1 MNEHWSISA
10 YSKTGTIHSDKTS
23 CALGAPP
30 GMKMGSCTLTRRKLF
45 IFSRSRGHFQ
55 SSGFIKTSL
64 KWATAHRS
72 RLFRN
77 RITHHRLIG
86 DRYPQH
92 QTVLRSE
99 VAVPVAF
106 GRGEVFNELYVS
118 GI

>member
-1 MNEHWSISA
+1 MAGFVACPE
-10 YSKTGTIHSDKTS
+10 TS
-23 CALGAPP
+23 
-30 GMKMGSCTLTRRKLF
+30 
-45 IFSRSRGHFQ
+45 FSRHPLVHDSACSKIIILVAQHHMIVDLGKIPISRLVR
-55 SSGFIKTSL
+55 TSL

>member
-1 MNEHWSISA
+1 MAGFVACPETSISRRPQVHDSA
-10 YSKTGTIHSDKTS
+10 CSKIIILVAQHHMIVD
-23 CALGAPP
+23 LGQIP
-30 GMKMGSCTLTRRKLF
+30 
-45 IFSRSRGHFQ
+45 ISRLAR
-55 SSGFIKTSL
+55 TSL